1 MQDVEKID
9 RSSERRRVHYSGRCL
24 AEERE
29 SRGFEPTPVCREPA
43 ILVLPR
49 GVKKDNRLARQT
61 GGVGFLQRRREWP
74 RQWIYRQLL
83 LGIGGEVEIYQTQA
97 PQSLDRGPRFLHRS
111 CFTGGNQG
119 WLRNRD

>member
-1 MQDVEKID
+1 MQGPEKID

-29 SRGFEPTPVCREPA
+29 ARGFEPTPVCREPA

-74 RQWIYRQLL
+74 RQRIYRQLL
-83 LGIGGEVEIYQTQA
+83 LGIGREVEIYQTQA
-97 PQSLDRGPRFLHRS
+97 AQPPDGAPWFLHRS
-111 CFTGGNQG
+111 GFAGSGQD